1 MRNFNLNQC
10 WSSLIIEELIR
21 NEVDY
26 FCLAPGS
33 RSASLAVAV
42 AQNSRAKSFVLF
54 DQRALAFHALGY
66 ASATRKTCAV
76 ITTSGTAAANLF
88 PAIIEASKKKLP
100 LVILTADRPPEL
112 RATGANQTIDQVK
125 MFGEYVRWHFDMP
138 CPTTDIPANFVLTT
152 VDQAVFRANGE
163 LKGPVHINCMYR
175 EPLFEGR
182 DRSGPVPADLKYWQN
197 ARTPY
202 TSYVT
207 AEKKLGVDTVNELAQ
222 KIRGIK
228 QGIIVVGKLVGPREQ
243 KSVLALSE
251 KLNWPVFADV
261 TSGLRLGCT
270 HKNVISYFAQI
281 FLSPRFKK
289 SL

>member
-21 NEVDY
+21 NGVEY

-33 RSASLAVAV
+33 RSSPLAVAV
-42 AQNSRAKSFVLF
+42 ATNPRAKSFVHF
-54 DQRALAFHALGY
+54 DERALAFHALGY

-100 LVILTADRPPEL
+100 LIILTADRPPES

-125 MFGEYVRWHFDMP
+125 IFGEYVRWQFDMP

-175 EPLFEGR
+175 EPLVGNRRE
-182 DRSGPVPADLKYWQN
+182 SVPAELKCWQN
-197 ARTPY
+197 SRTPY
-202 TSYVT
+202 TAYVT

-228 QGIIVVGKLVGPREQ
+228 QGIIVVGKLVGPR
-243 KSVLALSE
+243 SE
-251 KLNWPVFADV
+251 EH
-261 TSGLRLGCT
+261 TSELQ
-270 HKNVISYFAQI
+270 SQ
-281 FLSPRFKK
+281 
-289 SL
+289 